1 MLEKNKV
8 LNNIS
13 QLKALNSKY
22 LSKWYY
28 NYRYYN
34 NTPYAD
40 MRQIKDG
47 AIVGY
52 LTNNYGGEDDCSS
65 TPSLNIIKSCVD
77 TLVSKIAQAKVRPF
91 FNTVNGTFT
100 DIKICKQAQHFFD
113 SLFDE
118 QQVFKIVPDAFKDA
132 CIFDRGY
139 IYIDPDEGKFNRQLP
154 WQVNMLPAEVTY
166 GKITQTYYERT
177 DFPVALLPDKIRSK
191 INSSYSYVTFGIY
204 YDTFNK
210 TKAYYIPE
218 QPKSLTIEKFDS
230 DMVPIVTLYYGSP
243 IVGQSSLSIVDQL
256 KDIQTEINILMTK
269 IKDASQLSAAN
280 TVFLPEGSNI
290 KAEQINN
297 RVGNVV
303 TYKAAPGV
311 TTPVATMTPAFINEQ
326 YMKTVQILKEQAYE
340 LVGISQLSAQ
350 SSKPAGLNSGIA
362 LTTMEDIESDR
373 FETQLSQV
381 LRAYV
386 DITKVCINVFPS
398 THNVLPLDR
407 MRSNITWGDILKESK
422 KMSIQFSGASQLSK
436 DPSTKL
442 QQIQQLQQAGLIPQS
457 KVASLLEIPDLENGY
472 SLANNAIDAVS
483 EIIDECI
490 NDKNFDPNAL
500 PSYVPFDMLSDEIL
514 STQLSLRAAGKD
526 NSQDIAKLDELY
538 KAIYLKSKDQQNA
551 LKFNAIKE
559 QQTAQE
565 MTGALQQNTTENSP
579 AVNMQNVNDT
589 NNIDAGAQVA
599 QQ

>member
-1 MLEKNKV
+1 MMLDKNKV
-8 LNNIS
+8 TTNIA
-13 QLKALNSKY
+13 QLKSLNSKY
-22 LSKWYY
+22 LSKFYR
-28 NYRYYN
+28 NYRRYN
-34 NTPYAD
+34 NTAYAD

-47 AIVGY
+47 SVVGY
-52 LTNNYGGEDDCSS
+52 LNSNAWQGEDDTSD
-65 TPSLNIIKSCVD
+65 TPSLNIIKSCTD
-77 TLVSKIAQAKVRPF
+77 TLVSKIAQAKVRPY

-113 SLFDE
+113 ALYDE
-118 QQVFKIVPDAFKDA
+118 LNQNKIVSDAFKDA

-154 WQVNMLPAEVTY
+154 WQVNLLPAEVTY
-166 GKITQTYYERT
+166 GKITQAYYERT
-177 DFPVALLPDKIRSK
+177 DFPVALLPEKIRNK

-204 YDTFNK
+204 YDTYNK

-218 QPKSLTIEKFDS
+218 QPKALTIEKFDS

-256 KDIQTEINILMTK
+256 NDIQTEIDILMAK
-269 IKDASQLSAAN
+269 IKDASQLTAAN
-280 TVFLPEGSNI
+280 TVFLPEGSSI

-297 RVGNVV
+297 RIGSVV
-303 TYKAAPGV
+303 TYRAQPGV
-311 TTPVATMTPAFINEQ
+311 TTPVTTMTPAFINEQ

-381 LRAYV
+381 IRAYV
-386 DITKVCINVFPS
+386 DITRVCINVFPAS
-398 THNVLPLDR
+398 DNILPLDR
-407 MRSNITWGDILKESK
+407 MRQTITWNDILKESK
-422 KMSIQFSGASQLSK
+422 KMSIQFSGSSALSK

-442 QQIQQLQQAGLIPQS
+442 QQIQQLAQAGLIPQS
-457 KVASLLEIPDLENGY
+457 KVAQLLEIPDIENAY
-472 SLANNAIDAVS
+472 SLANNATDAVC
-483 EIIDECI
+483 EIIDECL
-490 NDKNFDPNAL
+490 NKKDFDPNSI
-500 PSYVPFDMLSDEIL
+500 PSYVPYGQLQDEIL
-514 STQLSLRAAGKD
+514 STQLSLRQSGKD
-526 NSQDIAKLDELY
+526 NSKDIAKLDELY
-538 KAIYLKSKDQQNA
+538 KAIYKIQKNQDSA

-559 QQTAQE
+559 QQTQQE
-565 MTGALQQNTTENSP
+565 MTGALQQNITENSP
-579 AVNMQNVNDT
+579 EAPDT
-589 NNIDAGAQVA
+589 NNIDTGAQMA